1 MKKIFLFLFVVT
13 LAVSALHVSAM
24 TPESDTADTPVET
37 WKVITTANNHQ
48 VITVH
53 LNEKLAVRIYQFLQ
67 WGQDRDFSFK
77 IADQNLLNEVVFD
90 GRLRNTSTSLNDSYI
105 WIFQPLGVGETTLTF
120 TKNYF
125 FSSKESAEFTINVVE

>member
-1 MKKIFLFLFVVT
+1 MKKFSLFLFVVT

-53 LNEKLAVRIYQFLQ
+53 LNEKLAVKIHQFVQ
-67 WGQDRDFSFK
+67 WGQDEDFSFK
-77 IADQNLLNEVVFD
+77 IADQNLLNEVLD
-90 GRLRNTSTSLNDSYI
+90 GDLGNLLTNLNDSHV

-125 FSSKESAEFTINVVE
+125 FSSKEYAEFTINVVE